1 MSGSP
6 KTPIQPDLT
15 IVIPAYKE
23 AKRIG
28 PTLEKLADFLHNYS
42 PSVEVIVVDRGSSDD
57 TQKVAKSY
65 AKKFRWFSVLDIG
78 SQTGKKSYKGEQVKQ
93 GMLAAR
99 GEYVMFMDADLATP
113 LKYLNT
119 VEGLMKKKQAVGIC
133 VRNLQ
138 SSHKGLRKLISSSG
152 NFLVQLMILPGI
164 SDTQCG
170 FKVFSSEAT
179 KKIFTHQTLK
189 GWGFDME
196 VLAIA
201 RQQGY
206 QIEQFEVPDWQ
217 DVEEGSKVSSGS
229 KFSAAKAALQT
240 LPDVFR
246 IKWGIIRGRYK
257 KSPQA

>member
-1 MSGSP
+1 MSVSNQE
-6 KTPIQPDLT
+6 TALPDLT

-28 PTLEKLADFLHNYS
+28 PTLEKLADFLKDYK
-42 PSVEVIVVDRGSSDD
+42 PSVEVIVVDRGSRDD
-57 TQKVAKSY
+57 TQKVALSY
-65 AKKFRWFSVLDIG
+65 AKKFRWFSMLDIG
-78 SQTGKKSYKGEQVKQ
+78 PQTGKKSYKGEQVKK
-93 GMLAAR
+93 GMLAAKGR
-99 GEYVMFMDADLATP
+99 YVMFMDADLATP

-119 VEGLMKKKQAVGIC
+119 VASLMEKKQAVGIC

-152 NFLVQLMILPGI
+152 NFLVQLMILPGV

-170 FKVFSSEAT
+170 FKAFSADAT
-179 KKIFTHQTLK
+179 KKIFSRQTLK

-217 DVEEGSKVSSGS
+217 DVQEGSKVSSGS

-246 IKWGIIRGRYK
+246 IKWGLIRGRYK
-257 KSPQA
+257 KAAEN